1 MKPNY
6 PPEIQTVLAHLHKAG
21 HSAYIVGG
29 ALRDALLGRTAHD
42 WDVTTSARPEET
54 ARVFSAFRVIK
65 TGIKHGTVTVLV
77 NGMPV
82 EITTFRID
90 GEYRD
95 ARHPEAV
102 TFTACVN
109 EDLARRDFTVNA
121 MAYSPQEGLVDLFD
135 GQGDLRRRIIRAVGD
150 PALRFS
156 EDALRILRAFRFV
169 SKLDFEMD
177 ADTLAAARETRMG
190 LRQVSA
196 ERITAELCELLEGIA
211 PARALTAMMENGIF
225 EAIAPH
231 FRPAVE
237 GIGLIERLPADFG
250 MRMAAFLKD
259 CDDRGESLLGCLRLS
274 NKSAAR
280 IRSYLALREFQWTR
294 VDEPFVRR
302 FLAAAGRFADDLIPL
317 VEVGFF
323 DLGEGDR
330 RRVAKSIQAIRSR
343 GDCLSPGELAVNGR
357 HLLAIGVS
365 GAEVGRILAA
375 LYEAVLNDPSKNQE
389 DILMKMAADLRYKR
403 IDK

>member
-1 MKPNY
+1 
-6 PPEIQTVLAHLHKAG
+6 
-21 HSAYIVGG
+21 
-29 ALRDALLGRTAHD
+29 
-42 WDVTTSARPEET
+42 
-54 ARVFSAFRVIK
+54 
-65 TGIKHGTVTVLV
+65 
-77 NGMPV
+77 
-82 EITTFRID
+82 
-90 GEYRD
+90 
-95 ARHPEAV
+95 
-102 TFTACVN
+102 
-109 EDLARRDFTVNA
+109 
-121 MAYSPQEGLVDLFD
+121 
-135 GQGDLRRRIIRAVGD
+135 
-150 PALRFS
+150 
-156 EDALRILRAFRFV
+156 
-169 SKLDFEMD
+169 
-177 ADTLAAARETRMG
+177 
-190 LRQVSA
+190 
-196 ERITAELCELLEGIA
+196 
-211 PARALTAMMENGIF
+211 
-225 EAIAPH
+225 
-231 FRPAVE
+231 
-237 GIGLIERLPADFG
+237 